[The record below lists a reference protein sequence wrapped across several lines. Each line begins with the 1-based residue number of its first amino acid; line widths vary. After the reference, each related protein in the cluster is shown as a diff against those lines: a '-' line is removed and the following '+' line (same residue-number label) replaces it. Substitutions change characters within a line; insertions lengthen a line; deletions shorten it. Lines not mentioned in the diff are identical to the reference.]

1 MTPQMAIELTH
12 RALMTAV
19 MLAAPVLGTAMVVGV
34 VVNILQTVTSIKDMS
49 LTFVP
54 KVLGVVL
61 VVSFSLPWMVQTMG
75 SYIKEM
81 YTLIIQMGP

>member
-19 MLAAPVLGTAMVVGV
+19 MLAAPVLITAMVVGV
-34 VVNILQTVTSIKDMS
+34 VLNIIQTITSIKDMS

-54 KVLGVVL
+54 KALAAVV
-61 VVSFSLPWMVQTMG
+61 VISFSLPWAVQLMG
-75 SYIKEM
+75 NYFKEM
-81 YTLIIQMGP
+81 YVLIIQMKP

>member
-19 MLAAPVLGTAMVVGV
+19 MLAAPVLGTAIAVGV

-54 KVLGVVL
+54 KAVGVAAAII
-61 VVSFSLPWMVQTMG
+61 FSLPWAIQLMVN
-75 SYIKEM
+75 YFKEM
-81 YTLIIQMGP
+81 YTLILQI